1 MTESLPIGKNNSK
14 TVRSATVYDEITT
27 YVDNQ
32 TGEVISQSK
41 KSITKRKENNEFTM
55 VFIQGL
61 SRLTKSD
68 LTQAQCKVLFELMKY
83 SVNNTNMLYVNK
95 ATKELIAEEGGIG
108 YRTVENCISDLVK
121 KEVILRVK
129 RSYLLNPLIF
139 GRGGLENV
147 KKLTQSLEIEYDFE
161 NGTATE
167 KLTTKGL
174 YKEIDNTNINNSEVV
189 EANEN
194 VYGDNGEI
202 VEQEVVI
209 KEKEPIQ
216 IENKNNET
224 HEDKDTGSLFENHE
238 ATKVITLDHPGRKK
252 LANLIGESAVSNM
265 TDDAVEKALNKMRES
280 LGF

>member
-1 MTESLPIGKNNSK
+1 MNDKLMFNKSAKVVK
-14 TVRSATVYDEITT
+14 SATVYDEIVT
-27 YVDNQ
+27 YVDNK

-55 VFIQGL
+55 VFIEGL

-68 LTQAQCKVLFELMKY
+68 LIQAQCKVLFELMKY

-95 ATKELIAEEGGIG
+95 SIKELIAEEARIG
-108 YRTVENCISDLVK
+108 YRTVENCITDLVK

-147 KKLTQSLEIEYDFE
+147 KKLTQNLEIEYNFQD
-161 NGTATE
+161 GTATE
-167 KLTTKGL
+167 KFTTKILG
-174 YKEIDNTNINNSEVV
+174 KEIDKTNINNSEIL

-202 VEQEVVI
+202 IEQEVVL
-209 KEKEPIQ
+209 KDKKQ
-216 IENKNNET
+216 SENKSQ
-224 HEDKDTGSLFENHE
+224 DTNKNS
-238 ATKVITLDHPGRKK
+238 KVTTLDHPARK
-252 LANLIGESAVSNM
+252 NLINLLGKSVVANM
-265 TDDAVEKALNKMRES
+265 TDDAVEEALANIRKNM
-280 LGF
+280 GF